1 MEGVRIGNEA
11 ALWPPWNE
19 AFDVI
24 HRREATLPSAAP
36 PLSFDQG
43 REGGWL
49 RSGFRDWKERGGVNA
64 LGRRKEGRRESWKK
78 ELSGIVDD
86 REDEGG
92 RSPPRRF

>member
-1 MEGVRIGNEA
+1 MATVERSFRRNSSSRGHFAIGCATVKFRPREG
-11 ALWPPWNE
+11 
-19 AFDVI
+19 
-24 HRREATLPSAAP
+24 
-36 PLSFDQG
+36 
-43 REGGWL
+43 GGWL

-92 RSPPRRF
+92 GRSPPRRF